1 MAQIKVFAVTVELP
15 AFQAGQATDFSTGRG
30 SPCWTLGFMGIN
42 ADSPAI
48 HVPTAL
54 LRDTIL
60 ALRGSTSALAH
71 QIADGYQA
79 VLAAQVG

>member
-1 MAQIKVFAVTVELP
+1 MEKTFAVTVELA
-15 AFQAGQATDFSTGRG
+15 AFQAGQAADFSTGRG

-42 ADSPAI
+42 ATTPAI
-48 HVPTAL
+48 HVPASL

-60 ALRGSTSALAH
+60 ALRSTTSTLA
-71 QIADGYQA
+71 QGIANSYQA

>member
-1 MAQIKVFAVTVELP
+1 MEKTFAVTVEVK
-15 AFQAGQATDFSTGRG
+15 AFEAGKSADFSTGRG
-30 SPCWTLGFMGIN
+30 SPCWVLGFMGIN

-48 HVPTAL
+48 HAPTTL

-60 ALRGSTSALAH
+60 ALRGHTSTLAH

-79 VLAAQVG
+79 ILAKQVG

>member
-1 MAQIKVFAVTVELP
+1 MAQKTFSVTMELP
-15 AFQAGQATDFSTGRG
+15 AFQAGQATDFSAGRG

-42 ADSPAI
+42 ASTSAI

-60 ALRGSTSALAH
+60 AMRGHTSTLAH